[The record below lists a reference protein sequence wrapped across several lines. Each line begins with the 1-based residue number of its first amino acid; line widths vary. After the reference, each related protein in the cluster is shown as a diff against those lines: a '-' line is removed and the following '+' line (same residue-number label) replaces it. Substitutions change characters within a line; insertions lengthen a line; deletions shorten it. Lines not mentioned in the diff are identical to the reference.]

1 VPQAHQILDDQF
13 LQVRAKLIEVAAV
26 LDRIDRVA
34 ATELTTADLESQPKR
49 VSLEQAIGLLLQDA
63 AASGGRAEALQ
74 KLFSRPYD
82 QRWRDSLSV

>member
-1 VPQAHQILDDQF
+1 MPQAHQILDDQF

-34 ATELTTADLESQPKR
+34 ATELTTADLESHPKR
-49 VSLEQAIGLLLQDA
+49 VALEQAIGLLLQDA
-63 AASGGRAEALQ
+63 APGGRAEALQ